1 MDLDD
6 EFSDDGFADLT
17 DHALQEL
24 ERDAIRLTQAHGQ
37 RPSHPVGSDV
47 RLSDYGWEEED
58 DDLDNAEVVNDVG
71 LFIGRPVV
79 DNSLQKPQNHHAPP
93 LLQSQQPP
101 QQSQQLPRR
110 PLPQMPNPNWNPNID
125 PASRSVNRPVPSRPP
140 ADTPGPTQGSQPRN
154 EVVSA
159 LQRRLRALEAELNAA
174 RGEASILRANSTKAQ
189 HEYHAQITSLKKLN
203 AEQLAKQERA
213 VEAAVAAE
221 KSANTELQFLQRD
234 MREVHDRVRRRDAAV
249 TAAVTPSKASKSWNM
264 ADGFDRLDMIT
275 SPSKGQ
281 QRGRA
286 SVAANVGERTPTRGK
301 RKRPVADSPVAA
313 LEFHSQDVAMVD
325 EDEMGKEQQQQQ
337 QQQSAVP
344 ASRPLMCDAAPA
356 APFEFLQL
364 VLDQGS
370 FHHQPPTFDMLSR
383 FSYPCDP
390 TAASLASIIFEKL
403 PLMGNPQRPMQL
415 LVDFAE
421 HVISLWAR
429 CVEEQYWDPVR
440 YLVSLVSFT
449 LDLHT
454 VSVAPLIVASLAPVA
469 RATIL
474 VLAEGRRRL
483 PEGSPVE
490 EPVDTTQVLSL
501 LYMSALACATT
512 PSKTET
518 GFEYTALG
526 FWRLISLD
534 MVLLLLTPKQKLDDT
549 VGMLDLLAT
558 SSLPESIGPVSDE
571 AEAVVVARA
580 VVERV
585 SAKLT
590 EPSRRVRLAA
600 LRTLAAFARYPFGA
614 LQLASHDNA
623 LPRLVAC
630 LSAAIDALYDQPTP
644 PSALPPMPDGLASQ
658 LHLPEP
664 SAPAELCL
672 IVSRSVLLLHALVT
686 PDATAAADISQK
698 LALAHG
704 GSQRYLIALGRLF
717 FVENLVI
724 EAGIDSEAVEAAREL
739 LEMAV
744 TPDEGETISEAFGAG
759 YNS

>member
-1 MDLDD
+1 MDFDD

-17 DHALQEL
+17 DHALQQL
-24 ERDAIRLTQAHGQ
+24 ERDAIRLTQAPGQ
-37 RPSHPVGSDV
+37 QPFQSVHSEA

-79 DNSLQKPQNHHAPP
+79 DNSLQKPQNHQAHPQ
-93 LLQSQQPP
+93 QSQQPP
-101 QQSQQLPRR
+101 QKSQQLPRR
-110 PLPQMPNPNWNPNID
+110 PLPQIPNPNWNPNID
-125 PASRSVNRPVPSRPP
+125 PASRSVSRPVSSRPP
-140 ADTPGPTQGSQPRN
+140 IDAPQPTQGSQPRN

-159 LQRRLRALEAELNAA
+159 LQRRVRALEAELNAA

-189 HEYHAQITSLKKLN
+189 QEYHAQISSLKKLN

-249 TAAVTPSKASKSWNM
+249 TTAVTPSKASKSWNM
-264 ADGFDRLDMIT
+264 ADGFDRLDMVI

-281 QRGRA
+281 QRGRGSG
-286 SVAANVGERTPTRGK
+286 SVAPNVGERTPTRGK
-301 RKRPVADSPVAA
+301 RKRPVADSPVAP
-313 LEFHSQDVAMVD
+313 LEFHSQDVVMID
-325 EDEMGKEQQQQQ
+325 EDEGHKEQQQQPAP
-337 QQQSAVP
+337 S
-344 ASRPLMCDAAPA
+344 ASRPPLGDAAPS

-383 FSYPCDP
+383 FSYPSDP

-403 PLMGNPQRPMQL
+403 PLMGDPHRPMQL

-454 VSVAPLIVASLAPVA
+454 VSVAPLIVASLAPIA

-483 PEGSPVE
+483 PEGSAVE

-512 PSKTET
+512 PSETET

-571 AEAVVVARA
+571 AEAAIVARA

-590 EPSRRVRLAA
+590 EASRRVRLAA
-600 LRTLAAFARYPFGA
+600 LRTLAAFCRYPFGA

-644 PSALPPMPDGLASQ
+644 PSALPPMPDELASQ

-686 PDATAAADISQK
+686 SDATAAADISQK

-759 YNS
+759 YG